1 MQWIGLVQ
9 NPYMRK
15 KSVRYFQ
22 KTGLRSAANRIIRK
36 WPMLPVAG
44 PTKAKKSEGVIQDG
58 TASTPSVTPASSIS
72 GRTSEAFLSNSSSP
86 GRFPASRKMWTVPS
100 GRLVVPDLLRELGTN
115 VASTGPIQKD
125 ISFCDSTKFHKQFW
139 IAPLPPS
146 FFFPALAY
154 GRLPASSFFSKS
166 IQSICNGPFL

>member
-1 MQWIGLVQ
+1 VQ
-9 NPYMRK
+9 NPYMRRE
-15 KSVRYFQ
+15 SVRYFQ

-44 PTKAKKSEGVIQDG
+44 PTKARKSEGVIQDG

-115 VASTGPIQKD
+115 VASTGPIQRYQLYG
-125 ISFCDSTKFHKQFW
+125 STRFYKQFW

-146 FFFPALAY
+146 LFFPALAY
-154 GRLPASSFFSKS
+154 GRLPASSFFSNS